1 MQLWQFLLELLLET
15 SNSHLIEWTRGG
27 QEYEFQIINPTEVAL
42 LWGKCTNNSTMNY
55 NKLVQGLRFYYS
67 KGIISKAD
75 GKKLT
80 FRYNGQAKSYVKMRC
95 AQAMNMNVEEIVVV
109 E

>member
-1 MQLWQFLLELLLET
+1 MAN
-15 SNSHLIEWTRGG
+15 NSHLIEWTKGSE
-27 QEYEFQIINPTEVAL
+27 EYEFQIINPTEVAQ

-55 NKLVQGLRFYYS
+55 DKLARGLHYYYS
-67 KGIISKAD
+67 KGVISKVE

-80 FRYNGQAKSYVKMRC
+80 FQYNGPAKSYVQMRC
-95 AQAMNMNVEEIVVV
+95 AQAMNMDSMEEIVVV